1 MVTYAGPSAQAALA
15 AESPLCLCF
24 QGLGRG
30 WLFPRPP
37 AGGELLQEVAPG
49 SVAAL
54 PALDG
59 LTV

>member
-1 MVTYAGPSAQAALA
+1 MVTYAGASVQAAPA
-15 AESPLCLCF
+15 SESPLRLWF
-24 QGLGRG
+24 QGLGRA

-37 AGGELLQEVAPG
+37 AGGELLQQVAPG

-54 PALDG
+54 AALDG